1 MPHQLDS
8 PPIVTKPRDLT
19 DWLLQPNLLVRLGIL
34 LIVALYARTI
44 AFDFVYD
51 DYSIPVSPLLQSWH
65 GVIDAFKMDVFGTAE
80 AAGSAYYRPM
90 SSALCVV
97 IARLTSVTPG
107 WFHLGAILI
116 AITVFLLCYLCG
128 RLLFDDDLLAALAA
142 LLFALHPTKVETVA
156 WIGSSTCDGQSAI
169 YFFMVL
175 LCYLYWWKTRKPTWV
190 VLSAGFFAA
199 ALFTKE
205 TMIVLPLLVAIHFW
219 LLGPRAAR
227 LRTIAV
233 LMVPYVVADAFYA
246 AVRHSVLRPLLK
258 SSIAI
263 QPIFTLVNVWSAPLA
278 LWWYIKRLLYP
289 FGMSILYDS
298 IVVQHP
304 SFRNFG
310 LPLLATLALVIAL
323 AFAWHRT
330 RSWLVPFLAAWLV
343 LTLGPPLALSPRV
356 TIHDRYLQLAAYP
369 FCALLTYA
377 LLKLV
382 RSNQRWRNPA
392 FIAVLAIIIFWG
404 FGTWHESG
412 YWRDSITLWKRAVQ
426 VAPHNINARVELARL
441 YSEKELPE
449 AIRVLD
455 DGLRIVPD
463 SPGLWRSRGLLLFNA
478 GDFDNARA
486 SLFRAL
492 DVSSRFA
499 ADPQSE
505 PVDVKFGRASSAF
518 YLGEIDMLQGNPIN
532 ADRWLRIAIDIQPDD
547 LDYQRVMVAN
557 LRKQGLNEQAD
568 QQQKIVDELQ
578 RRLRPASK
586 Q

>member
-1 MPHQLDS
+1 MPHSLDS
-8 PPIVTKPRDLT
+8 PPIVTKPRDLA
-19 DWLLQPNLLVRLGIL
+19 DWLLQPNWLVRLGIVL
-34 LIVALYARTI
+34 TVALYARTI
-44 AFDFVYD
+44 GFDFVYD
-51 DYSIPVSPLLQSWH
+51 DFSIPLSPLLHSWH

-97 IARLTSVTPG
+97 IAQLTSVTPG

-116 AITVFLLCYLCG
+116 AIIVFLLCYLCG
-128 RLLFDDDLLAALAA
+128 RLLFDNDLLAALAA

-169 YFFMVL
+169 YFFLVL
-175 LCYLYWWKTRKPTWV
+175 LCYLHWWKSRKPIWIV
-190 VLSAGFFAA
+190 VSAGFFAA

-205 TMIVLPLLVAIHFW
+205 TMIVLPFLVALHFW
-219 LLGPRAAR
+219 LRGTRGAR
-227 LRTIAV
+227 LRTITG
-233 LMVPYVVADAFYA
+233 LMVPYVVAATFYT
-246 AVRHSVLRPLLK
+246 AVRHSVLRPLPK

-263 QPIFTLVNVWSAPLA
+263 QPIVTLVNVWSAPLA

-304 SFRNFG
+304 SFRTFV
-310 LPLLATLALVIAL
+310 LPLLASLGLVIAVGY
-323 AFAWHRT
+323 AWHRT
-330 RSWLVPFLAAWLV
+330 RSWLVPFFAAWFVLV
-343 LTLGPPLALSPRV
+343 LGPPLALSPRV

-369 FCALLTYA
+369 FCALLAYA
-377 LLKLV
+377 ILELIQ
-382 RSNQRWRNPA
+382 SNPRWRTPA
-392 FIAVLAIIIFWG
+392 AIAALAIIIGWG

-441 YSEKELPE
+441 YSEKEIPE
-449 AIRVLD
+449 AVRVLD

-478 GDFDNARA
+478 GEFDSARA
-486 SLFRAL
+486 SLMRAM

-505 PVDVKFGRASSAF
+505 PVDVRFGRATSAF
-518 YLGEIDMLQGNPIN
+518 YLGEIDMIQGNPVD
-532 ADRWLRIAIDIQPDD
+532 ADRWLRIAIGIQPDD

-568 QQQKIVDELQ
+568 QQQKIVEELQ
-578 RRLRPASK
+578 SRLRPQSNK
-586 Q
+586 

>member
-1 MPHQLDS
+1 MPHPLDS
-8 PPIVTKPRDLT
+8 PPIFTKPRDFT
-19 DWLLQPNLLVRLGIL
+19 DWFLQPNLLARLGVV
-34 LIVALYARTI
+34 LIFALYARTI

-51 DYSIPVSPLLQSWH
+51 DFSIPISPLLQSWH
-65 GVIDAFKMDVFGTAE
+65 GLIDAFKMDVFGTAE

-90 SSALCVV
+90 SSVLTIV
-97 IARLTSVTPG
+97 IARLTSVIPA

-116 AITVFLLCYLCG
+116 ALAVFLLCYLCG

-156 WIGSSTCDGQSAI
+156 WISSSTCDGQSAI

-175 LCYLYWWKTRKPTWV
+175 LCYLYWRETRKPTWV

-205 TMIVLPLLVAIHFW
+205 TMIVLPFLVALHFW
-219 LLGPRAAR
+219 LGTRGAR
-227 LRTIAV
+227 LRTIAG
-233 LMVPYVVADAFYA
+233 LMVPYAVAGAFYA
-246 AVRHSVLRPLLK
+246 AVRYAVLRPLPK

-278 LWWYIKRLLYP
+278 LWWYVKRLLYP

-298 IVVQHP
+298 IVVQRP
-304 SFRNFG
+304 SYRSFV
-310 LPLLATLALVIAL
+310 LPLLASFALVA
-323 AFAWHRT
+323 AVVFAWRRT
-330 RSWLVPFLAAWLV
+330 RSWFVPFFAAWFV
-343 LTLGPPLALSPRV
+343 LILGPPLALSPRV

-369 FCALLTYA
+369 FCVLLAYA
-377 LLKLV
+377 ILKV
-382 RSNQRWRNPA
+382 AQSNPRWRKPA
-392 FIAVLAIIIFWG
+392 VIAAITIIIFWG
-404 FGTWHESG
+404 FGTWHESE
-412 YWRDSITLWKRAVQ
+412 YWRDNLTLWKRAVQ
-426 VAPHNINARVELARL
+426 VAPRNINARVELARL
-441 YSEKELPE
+441 YSEKEFPE

-478 GDFDNARA
+478 GDLDNARA
-486 SLFRAL
+486 SLLRAM

-505 PVDVKFGRASSAF
+505 PVDVKFGRATCAF
-518 YLGEIDMLQGNPIN
+518 YLGEIDMLQGNSSA
-532 ADRWLRIAIDIQPDD
+532 ADRWLRIAIGIQPDD

-557 LRKQGLNEQAD
+557 LRKQVLNEQAD
-568 QQQKIVDELQ
+568 EHQKIVDELQ
-578 RRLRPASK
+578 RRLRPEPSK
-586 Q
+586 